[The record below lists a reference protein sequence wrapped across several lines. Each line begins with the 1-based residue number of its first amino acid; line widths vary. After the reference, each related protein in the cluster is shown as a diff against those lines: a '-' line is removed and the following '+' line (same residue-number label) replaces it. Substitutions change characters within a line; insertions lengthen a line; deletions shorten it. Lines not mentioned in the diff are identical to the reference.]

1 MRDTSLVYPIDAQG
15 RVLLGR
21 KKRGMGVNKW
31 NGFGG
36 KLEPWETLRQCAV
49 RELWEESGL
58 TVRPED
64 LELVG
69 DIYFDQPSDGNW
81 SHVGMVYFV
90 RRWQGQVRATE
101 EMEPRWF
108 AVKDLPYEEMWEA
121 DKRWLPLLLQG
132 KQLRGTVQFDEDCNH
147 VIHDVYA
154 EVHLDP
160 GK

>member
-1 MRDTSLVYPIDAQG
+1 MERF
-15 RVLLGR
+15 R
-21 KKRGMGVNKW
+21 
-31 NGFGG
+31 G
-36 KLEPWETLRQCAV
+36 KLEPGETLRQCAV

-108 AVKDLPYEEMWEA
+108 AVKDL
-121 DKRWLPLLLQG
+121 L
-132 KQLRGTVQFDEDCNH
+132 
-147 VIHDVYA
+147 
-154 EVHLDP
+154 
-160 GK
+160 